1 MQTPLVECIDL
12 ACICLYLQDIINV
25 DITLSISVLLHN
37 FTQQSM
43 FCVGAFM
50 AFGLSGCV
58 PVIHHIITDG
68 YHEAVN
74 FAALGTLIPMAL
86 LYLSG
91 ALIYAARFPESVW
104 PGKFNFWVRRL
115 CRLRVK

>member
-1 MQTPLVECIDL
+1 MDVIF
-12 ACICLYLQDIINV
+12 LQCHTCDI
-25 DITLSISVLLHN
+25 
-37 FTQQSM
+37 
-43 FCVGAFM
+43 FCTGAFV
-50 AFGLSGCV
+50 AFGMSGCI

-86 LYLSG
+86 LYLAG

-104 PGKFNFWVRRL
+104 PGKFDIWVGL
-115 CRLRVK
+115 FSVIVYGYSVEK

>member
-1 MQTPLVECIDL
+1 M
-12 ACICLYLQDIINV
+12 
-25 DITLSISVLLHN
+25 
-37 FTQQSM
+37 
-43 FCVGAFM
+43 
-50 AFGLSGCV
+50 SGCI

-86 LYLSG
+86 LYLAG

-104 PGKFNFWVRRL
+104 PGKFDIWVSRTSLVIGYGRVSNTPGNLLELFFLLEILDIFCKFAKLPGNFL
-115 CRLRVK
+115 AEFMCLLS

>member
-1 MQTPLVECIDL
+1 MPGVSCT
-12 ACICLYLQDIINV
+12 
-25 DITLSISVLLHN
+25 
-37 FTQQSM
+37 
-43 FCVGAFM
+43 GAFV
-50 AFGLSGCV
+50 AFGMSGCV
-58 PVIHHIITDG
+58 PVIHHIIIDG

-104 PGKFNFWVRRL
+104 PGKFNIWVGNSRL
-115 CRLRVK
+115 FCRLRIS